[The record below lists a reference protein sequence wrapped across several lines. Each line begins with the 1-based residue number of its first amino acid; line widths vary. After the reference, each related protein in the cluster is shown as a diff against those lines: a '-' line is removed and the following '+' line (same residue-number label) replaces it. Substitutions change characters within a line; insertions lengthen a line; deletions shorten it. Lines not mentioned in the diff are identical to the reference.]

1 MNMLKTILI
10 TLLFAMSYGCSN
22 IYIPSDFSA
31 QLYPNHGIL
40 VVSSTTPTF
49 DESVGFQMVY
59 HVNKIGGST
68 VPNSPPPKQD
78 SNARGKRSNY
88 IPKKLSFWI
97 ESAQKQEDSDFSD
110 ADGIIFGK
118 LLPKGKYEL
127 SRWSIATGIGLYIH
141 PKKLEPIH
149 FDVTAG
155 EITYLG
161 NLHMNN
167 SYGKNIFGVPLAR
180 GGIVSFADEEERDM
194 KIFKEKAPKI
204 NLPINKQLPQTPIWL
219 PKGMSLSDLETTENA
234 NPDEK

>member
-1 MNMLKTILI
+1 MNTLKTILI

-22 IYIPSDFSA
+22 IHIPSDFST

-49 DESVGFQMVY
+49 DESVGFQLVY
-59 HVNKIGGST
+59 HVDKIGGST
-68 VPNSPPPKQD
+68 VPSSSPPKQD

-88 IPKKLSFWI
+88 IPQKFNFRI

-110 ADGIIFGK
+110 ADGIVFAQ

-127 SRWSIATGIGLYIH
+127 SRWSIATGIGLFIH
-141 PKKLEPIH
+141 PKELEPIH

-180 GGIVSFADEEERDM
+180 GGIVSFADKEERDM
-194 KIFKEKAPKI
+194 KVFKEKAPKI
-204 NLPINKQLPQTPIWL
+204 NLPIKKQLPQTPIWL
-219 PKGMSLSDLETTENA
+219 PKGMSLSDLETIENA